1 MNTSYRNSPTPQ
13 MGFDFLLAGPGEAY
27 VNKPGV
33 HAQMDFDCQ
42 VPTGSSVGDALAR
55 MVVQDRALGLGIT
68 NWRVLIDS
76 AISTGHVELYASEG
90 NSQGLR
96 KPGLRF
102 GPIACMPDIGP
113 EYVKRCLLAKQLAK
127 AAKKTDPVKSGR
139 ITTGGTI
146 KVECVL
152 AADTILFSFYDVR
165 KNVGSITLCLG
176 DLPVSSADTAKDAN
190 IQREYLASRIE
201 GELPDLGAPNELAAG
216 TLQSL
221 GLALKSLEK

>member
-1 MNTSYRNSPTPQ
+1 MNTAYRNSPTPQ
-13 MGFDFLLAGPGEAY
+13 LGFDFLLAGPGEAY

-33 HAQMDFDCQ
+33 HAQIDLNCQ
-42 VPTGSSVGDALAR
+42 IPTGRSVAEALAR

-68 NWRVLIDS
+68 NWRMLIDS
-76 AISTGHVELYASEG
+76 AISTGHVELYAGEG

-113 EYVKRCLLAKQLAK
+113 EYVKRCLMAKQLAN
-127 AAKKTDPVKSGR
+127 AAKKTEPVKSGR
-139 ITTGGTI
+139 VTTGGTM

-152 AADTILFSFYDVR
+152 GAEAIHFTFYDGR
-165 KNVGSITLCLG
+165 KNAGAVTLCPA
-176 DLPVSSADTAKDAN
+176 DLPMSSTDTVNDVE
-190 IQREYLASRIE
+190 IQREYMATRLER
-201 GELPDLGAPNELAAG
+201 ELPDLGSPNVLATGA
-216 TLQSL
+216 LQSL